1 MLGVNF
7 EVIKKGK
14 KRNVERER
22 KIYRKKRN
30 EKLPGGDGLKMV
42 KFAFPR
48 GRGTVVASSSLNSTS
63 LQKRHDA
70 PSSIA
75 SSLPT

>member
-7 EVIKKGK
+7 KVIKKGK

-22 KIYRKKRN
+22 YRKKRN

>member
-14 KRNVERER
+14 KRNIERER
-22 KIYRKKRN
+22 DIEKKRN

>member
-22 KIYRKKRN
+22 EIEKKRN